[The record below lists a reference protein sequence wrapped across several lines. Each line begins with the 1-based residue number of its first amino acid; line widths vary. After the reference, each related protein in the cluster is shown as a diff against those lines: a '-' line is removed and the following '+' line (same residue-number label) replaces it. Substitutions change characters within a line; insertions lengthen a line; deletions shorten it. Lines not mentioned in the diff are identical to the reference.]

1 MSDSERITKRT
12 LKKSSIKKEKKKVPK
27 RAKKLKKSS
36 KKSSKESSSLNLSIK
51 NKKNIDECISHLE
64 SFLTEINT
72 TDLENLITEKNI
84 EKLQKLTE
92 IENIQVDLFL
102 TKIYNKI
109 LSSENF
115 FNDYFADH
123 DDNEMKIGLV
133 FTIIDEAIKILENLE
148 DNVISSENFELKGN
162 ILRFIKFMKIN
173 LKDDMDNE
181 DKKQLDSYMDELP
194 NQFYSSNYLEI
205 MKYKSKIYKNNYEL
219 LKNIENIDELFSG
232 LESFYEQLSVIESL
246 FNDIEID
253 SKEKSDKNNYI
264 SVSNK
269 DIKSK
274 KKKKKKTRAKDDSD
288 DNEETDISNPKE
300 QPEKITDE
308 ELINYGQFIINIC
321 IYQKFHLIQKQK
333 KKINKKQNKK
343 KNQKL
348 KEKAKAKPKKIKGRK
363 KSAEEEEEDEENEEE
378 EDDEEKEDTDKEN
391 EIKNEDVEEEEESED
406 DPDDVINLFVIDAV
420 KNVNGRIQ
428 QKSNE
433 NIEINE
439 LLEDKYC
446 ISLMEINNLYEI
458 LKKNIENFKYL
469 TRKNKNPEIKKIKL
483 RLDSYIKSIEEDKYI
498 PINKDNIHSIK
509 YYNNFINNT
518 IVVPNR
524 DSKVFYIENT
534 DNQKGLL
541 MIEFFLTDVSKDIIF
556 TINRY
561 DTETELFNQIYTSE
575 KTNKKCK
582 LCIYF
587 EEKSL
592 YQLEFI
598 NDYSWFNSKEVNFTI
613 SLFKIL
619 DEKEVEIKDN
629 INNIN
634 NDINTNN
641 KNDIENNKEKEEKN
655 EIRISPAILN
665 NKREIKFYCH
675 NDNMNYTFN
684 CNKIYKRIKEYQK
697 LEKNNLIQ
705 KDNKFSIQ
713 VYLNKI
719 RFITIDENNK
729 IKIAEISEE
738 KENIITK
745 EFFNKTILDYLN
757 EHYIPENEKD
767 KENKKDK
774 MVSINLYS
782 LNKNLSKIAPKIKEL
797 ISALEDYSINN
808 GDQFENQVYI
818 QFLQKLGFYPDK
830 KIANYEIK
838 YNLLD
843 FTDQCLIYHL
853 FLNHIQEKP
862 VESSTLVMIF
872 EKDALHITSLNEGA
886 INDKFKEIEKN
897 WKSRYYS
904 KIKMDD
910 FKSICNFISS
920 LSDTFDGLDLVLCHF
935 NNEEKKEELDNM
947 FKLIKGFVEEKIDE
961 PINVY
966 IYNEDN
972 FIVHVLKYI
981 EMFSEE

>member
-1 MSDSERITKRT
+1 MSDSERTTKRS
-12 LKKSSIKKEKKKVPK
+12 LKKSSIKKEKKKTSKKSK
-27 RAKKLKKSS
+27 RLKTSS
-36 KKSSKESSSLNLSIK
+36 KKSTKESSSLNLSLK
-51 NKKNIDECISHLE
+51 NKKNIDECLSHLE

-72 TDLENLITEKNI
+72 TDLENLITEKNL

-115 FNDYFADH
+115 FKDYFADH
-123 DDNEMKIGLV
+123 DDNDMKIGLM
-133 FTIIDEAIKILENLE
+133 FIIIDEAIKILENLE

-173 LKDDMDNE
+173 LKDDMDDE
-181 DKKQLDSYMDELP
+181 DRKQIDSYIEELP

-232 LESFYEQLSVIESL
+232 LESYYEQLSAIESL
-246 FNDIEID
+246 FNDIELETKD
-253 SKEKSDKNNYI
+253 KLDKNNYI

-274 KKKKKKTRAKDDSD
+274 KKKKKKSRVKDDSD
-288 DNEETDISNPKE
+288 DNEETDISNPNE

-308 ELINYGQFIINIC
+308 ELINYGQFIINMC
-321 IYQKFHLIQKQK
+321 IYQKFHLIQKPK
-333 KKINKKQNKK
+333 KKMNKIQNKK
-343 KNQKL
+343 KNKKL
-348 KEKAKAKPKKIKGRK
+348 KEKAKPKKIKRRK
-363 KSAEEEEEDEENEEE
+363 KSAEEEEEEDEENEEE
-378 EDDEEKEDTDKEN
+378 DDEELEDTDKEN
-391 EIKNEDVEEEEESED
+391 EIKNEDIEEEEESED
-406 DPDDVINLFVIDAV
+406 DPEDVINLFVIDAV

-433 NIEINE
+433 NIEISE
-439 LLEDKYC
+439 LIEDKYC
-446 ISLMEINNLYEI
+446 ISLMERKNLFEI
-458 LKKNIENFKYL
+458 LRKNIENFKNL
-469 TRKNKNPEIKKIKL
+469 TKKSKNPEIKKIKL

-518 IVVPNR
+518 ITVPNR
-524 DSKVFYIENT
+524 DSKVLYVENT
-534 DNQKGLL
+534 ENQRGLL
-541 MIEFFLTDVSKDIIF
+541 MIEFYLTDVSKDIIF
-556 TINRY
+556 TLNRY
-561 DTETELFNQIYTSE
+561 DTESELFNQIYTSE

-598 NDYSWFNSKEVNFTI
+598 NDYSWFNSKEVNFSI

-619 DEKEVEIKDN
+619 DEKEAEKTDN
-629 INNIN
+629 INNID

-641 KNDIENNKEKEEKN
+641 KNDMENNKEKEESK
-655 EIRISPAILN
+655 EIKISPAILN
-665 NKREIKFYCH
+665 NRREIKFYCH

-684 CNKIYKRIKEYQK
+684 CNKIYKKIKEYQK

-705 KDNKFSIQ
+705 KNNKFSIQ

-719 RFITIDENNK
+719 RFIAIDENNK
-729 IKIAEISEE
+729 IKISEILEE

-745 EFFNKTILDYLN
+745 NFFNKTILDYLN

-767 KENKKDK
+767 KENEKDRK
-774 MVSINLYS
+774 VSINLFC
-782 LNKNLSKIAPKIKEL
+782 LNKNLSQISPKIKEL

-838 YNLLD
+838 YNLFD

-872 EKDALHITSLNEGA
+872 EKDSLHMTSLNEGA

-904 KIKMDD
+904 KMKMND

-920 LSDTFDGLDLVLCHF
+920 LSDTFDGLDLVLCHY
-935 NNEEKKEELDNM
+935 NNEEKKEEYDNM

-966 IYNEDN
+966 VYNEDN
-972 FIVHVLKYI
+972 FIVHILKYI
-981 EMFSEE
+981 ELFSEE

>member
-1 MSDSERITKRT
+1 
-12 LKKSSIKKEKKKVPK
+12 
-27 RAKKLKKSS
+27 
-36 KKSSKESSSLNLSIK
+36 
-51 NKKNIDECISHLE
+51 
-64 SFLTEINT
+64 
-72 TDLENLITEKNI
+72 
-84 EKLQKLTE
+84 
-92 IENIQVDLFL
+92 
-102 TKIYNKI
+102 
-109 LSSENF
+109 
-115 FNDYFADH
+115 
-123 DDNEMKIGLV
+123 
-133 FTIIDEAIKILENLE
+133 
-148 DNVISSENFELKGN
+148 
-162 ILRFIKFMKIN
+162 
-173 LKDDMDNE
+173 
-181 DKKQLDSYMDELP
+181 
-194 NQFYSSNYLEI
+194 

-274 KKKKKKTRAKDDSD
+274 KKKKKKSRAKDDSD

-343 KNQKL
+343 KIQKL
-348 KEKAKAKPKKIKGRK
+348 KEKAKAKQKKIKRRK
-363 KSAEEEEEDEENEEE
+363 KSIEEEEEENEDNEEE

-391 EIKNEDVEEEEESED
+391 EIKNEDIEEEEESED

-446 ISLMEINNLYEI
+446 ISLMERNNLFEI

-469 TRKNKNPEIKKIKL
+469 TMKNKNPEIKKIKL
-483 RLDSYIKSIEEDKYI
+483 RLDSYIKAIEEDKYI

-534 DNQKGLL
+534 EDQKGLL
-541 MIEFFLTDVSKDIIF
+541 MIEFYLTDVSKDIIF

-598 NDYSWFNSKEVNFTI
+598 NDYSWSNSKEVNFNI

-655 EIRISPAILN
+655 ELRISPAILN

-684 CNKIYKRIKEYQK
+684 CNKIYKKIKEYQK

-729 IKIAEISEE
+729 IKITEISDE

-757 EHYIPENEKD
+757 EHYIPENKKD
-767 KENKKDK
+767 KENEKDK

-797 ISALEDYSINN
+797 VSALEDYSINN

-920 LSDTFDGLDLVLCHF
+920 LSDTFDGLDLVLCHY
-935 NNEEKKEELDNM
+935 NNEEKREELDNM

>member
-1 MSDSERITKRT
+1 MSDSERTTKRS
-12 LKKSSIKKEKKKVPK
+12 LKKSSIKKEKKKTSKKSK
-27 RAKKLKKSS
+27 RLKTSS
-36 KKSSKESSSLNLSIK
+36 KKSTKESSSLNLSLK
-51 NKKNIDECISHLE
+51 NKKNIDECLSHLE

-72 TDLENLITEKNI
+72 TDLENLITEKNL

-115 FNDYFADH
+115 FKDYFADH
-123 DDNEMKIGLV
+123 DDNDMKIGLM
-133 FTIIDEAIKILENLE
+133 FIIIDEAIKILENLE

-173 LKDDMDNE
+173 LKDDMDDE
-181 DKKQLDSYMDELP
+181 DRKQIDSYIEELP

-232 LESFYEQLSVIESL
+232 LESYYEQLSAIESL
-246 FNDIEID
+246 FNDIELETKD
-253 SKEKSDKNNYI
+253 KLDKNNYI

-274 KKKKKKTRAKDDSD
+274 KKKKKKSRVKDDSD
-288 DNEETDISNPKE
+288 DNEETDISNPNE

-308 ELINYGQFIINIC
+308 ELINYGQFIINMC
-321 IYQKFHLIQKQK
+321 IYQKFHLIQKPK
-333 KKINKKQNKK
+333 KKMNKIQNKK
-343 KNQKL
+343 KNKKL
-348 KEKAKAKPKKIKGRK
+348 KEKAKPKKIKRRK
-363 KSAEEEEEDEENEEE
+363 KSAEEEEEEDEENEEE
-378 EDDEEKEDTDKEN
+378 DDEELEDTDKEN
-391 EIKNEDVEEEEESED
+391 EIKNEDIEEEEESED
-406 DPDDVINLFVIDAV
+406 DPEDVINLFVIDAV

-433 NIEINE
+433 NIEISE
-439 LLEDKYC
+439 LIEDKYC
-446 ISLMEINNLYEI
+446 ISLMERKNLFEI
-458 LKKNIENFKYL
+458 LRKNIENFKNL
-469 TRKNKNPEIKKIKL
+469 TKKSKNPEIKKIKL

-518 IVVPNR
+518 ITVPNR
-524 DSKVFYIENT
+524 DSKVLYVENT
-534 DNQKGLL
+534 ENQRGLL
-541 MIEFFLTDVSKDIIF
+541 MIEFYLTDVSKDIIF
-556 TINRY
+556 TLNRY
-561 DTETELFNQIYTSE
+561 DTESELFNQIYTSE

-598 NDYSWFNSKEVNFTI
+598 NDYSWFNSKEVNFSI

-619 DEKEVEIKDN
+619 DEKEAEKKDN
-629 INNIN
+629 INNID

-641 KNDIENNKEKEEKN
+641 KNDMENNKEKEESK
-655 EIRISPAILN
+655 EIKISPAILN
-665 NKREIKFYCH
+665 NRREIKFYCH

-684 CNKIYKRIKEYQK
+684 CNKIYKKIKEYQK

-705 KDNKFSIQ
+705 KNNKFSIQ

-719 RFITIDENNK
+719 RFIAIDENNK
-729 IKIAEISEE
+729 IKISEILEE

-745 EFFNKTILDYLN
+745 NFFNKTILDYLN

-767 KENKKDK
+767 KENEKDRK
-774 MVSINLYS
+774 VSINLFC
-782 LNKNLSKIAPKIKEL
+782 LNKNLSQISPKIKEL

-838 YNLLD
+838 YNLFD

-872 EKDALHITSLNEGA
+872 EKDSLHMTSLNEGA

-904 KIKMDD
+904 KMKMND

-920 LSDTFDGLDLVLCHF
+920 LSDTFDGLDLVLCHY
-935 NNEEKKEELDNM
+935 NNEEKKEEYDNM

-966 IYNEDN
+966 VYNEDN
-972 FIVHVLKYI
+972 FIVHIFKYI
-981 EMFSEE
+981 ELFSEE

>member
-1 MSDSERITKRT
+1 MTDSERTTKRS
-12 LKKSSIKKEKKKVPK
+12 LKKSSIKKEKKKISKKSK
-27 RAKKLKKSS
+27 RLKTSS
-36 KKSSKESSSLNLSIK
+36 KKSAKESSSLNLSIK
-51 NKKNIDECISHLE
+51 NKKNIEECLSHLE
-64 SFLTEINT
+64 SFLAEINT
-72 TDLENLITEKNI
+72 ADLENLITEKNL

-102 TKIYNKI
+102 IKIYNKI

-115 FNDYFADH
+115 FKDYFADH
-123 DDNEMKIGLV
+123 DDNDMKIGLV
-133 FTIIDEAIKILENLE
+133 FIIIDEAIKILENLE

-181 DKKQLDSYMDELP
+181 DKKQIDSYMEELP

-232 LESFYEQLSVIESL
+232 LESYYEQLSAIESL
-246 FNDIEID
+246 FNDIELETKD
-253 SKEKSDKNNYI
+253 KLDKNNYI

-274 KKKKKKTRAKDDSD
+274 KKKKKKSRVKDDSD

-321 IYQKFHLIQKQK
+321 IYQKFHLIQKPK
-333 KKINKKQNKK
+333 KKINNKQNKK

-348 KEKAKAKPKKIKGRK
+348 KQKQKKIKRRK
-363 KSAEEEEEDEENEEE
+363 KSVEEEEEEEEEEENEEE
-378 EDDEEKEDTDKEN
+378 EDEKENEDNDKEN
-391 EIKNEDVEEEEESED
+391 EIKNKEFEEEEEESED
-406 DPDDVINLFVIDAV
+406 DPEDVINLFVIDAV

-433 NIEINE
+433 NIEISE
-439 LLEDKYC
+439 LIEDKYC
-446 ISLMEINNLYEI
+446 ISLMERKNLFEI
-458 LKKNIENFKYL
+458 LKKNIENFKNL
-469 TRKNKNPEIKKIKL
+469 TKKNKNPEIKKIKL
-483 RLDSYIKSIEEDKYI
+483 RFDSYIKSIEEDNYI

-524 DSKVFYIENT
+524 DSKVLYVENT
-534 DNQKGLL
+534 ENQRGLL
-541 MIEFFLTDVSKDIIF
+541 MIEFYLTDVSKDIIF

-561 DTETELFNQIYTSE
+561 DTESELFNQIYTSE

-598 NDYSWFNSKEVNFTI
+598 NDYSWFNSKEVNFSI

-619 DEKEVEIKDN
+619 DEKEAEIKDN

-641 KNDIENNKEKEEKN
+641 KNDMENNKEKEENN
-655 EIRISPAILN
+655 EIKISQTILN

-684 CNKIYKRIKEYQK
+684 CNKIYKKIKEYQK
-697 LEKNNLIQ
+697 LEKNNPIQ
-705 KDNKFSIQ
+705 NNNKFSIQ

-729 IKIAEISEE
+729 IKISEIPEE

-745 EFFNKTILDYLN
+745 NFFNKTILDYLN
-757 EHYIPENEKD
+757 EHYIQEKEKENEKD
-767 KENKKDK
+767 KK
-774 MVSINLYS
+774 VSINLFC
-782 LNKNLSKIAPKIKEL
+782 LNKNLSQISPKIKEL

-838 YNLLD
+838 YNLFD

-862 VESSTLVMIF
+862 VESSTLVMVF
-872 EKDALHITSLNEGA
+872 EKDALHMTSLNEGA

-904 KIKMDD
+904 KMKMND

-920 LSDTFDGLDLVLCHF
+920 LSDTFDGLDLVLCHY
-935 NNEEKKEELDNM
+935 NNEEKKEEYDNM

-966 IYNEDN
+966 VYNEDN
-972 FIVHVLKYI
+972 FIVHILKYI